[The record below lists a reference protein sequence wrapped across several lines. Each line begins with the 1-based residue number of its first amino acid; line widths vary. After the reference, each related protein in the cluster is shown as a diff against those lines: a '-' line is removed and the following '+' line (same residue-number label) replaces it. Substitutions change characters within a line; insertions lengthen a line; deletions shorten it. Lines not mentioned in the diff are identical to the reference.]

1 MINNIKKF
9 LNFHGIKHDNEVWK
23 ITKKNKEKTI
33 LQEFGA
39 QNYFN
44 SRLGYVCVDEKCSLL
59 KK

>member
-1 MINNIKKF
+1 MTMKFEKK
-9 LNFHGIKHDNEVWK
+9 LKK
-23 ITKKNKEKTI
+23 QTKKKTI